1 MDLSDGDDDGEGS
14 ENEANEKIVQASQ
27 PIETDINS
35 DNASLSPHVPSHVM
49 TANIVYNNQPQ
60 MYQSYYQNYNQQ
72 MLHQQGKI
80 FAKNLARFTDGVIF
94 LKYVSLA
101 LSKCLKALKCLVFLF
116 YFARIIHGLQRRRS

>member
-80 FAKNLARFTDGVIF
+80 FAKNLARFTDGV
-94 LKYVSLA
+94 